1 MNPYT
6 IITDSGCDIEISL
19 LDTWSV
25 ECADL
30 TVRNVEDSRMYL
42 NREVKPEKFYTEMRE
57 GTVFQTSAVNPE
69 GFKRVFTD
77 ELEKGNDVICI
88 TLSSGISTTYQ
99 SAEIAAMDLADQYP
113 DRKIIIVDS
122 LCASEGEGLL
132 VHLAVEKKKAG
143 ATIEELEAYVKETV
157 PVLSHWFTVD
167 DLKYLKRGG
176 RISPTAAFAATVLDI
191 KPVMHV
197 DDEGKLVGV
206 SKVRGRR
213 QAIRALADKYS
224 EMSADPDNGIYF
236 ISHGDCAGDAAILES
251 MIEEKHGHKAAH
263 IGYVGPV
270 IGAHSGPGTLA
281 LFFVGKR

>member
-6 IITDSGCDIEISL
+6 IITDSGCDIDINTLEQ
-19 LDTWSV
+19 WGV
-25 ECADL
+25 KCADL

-69 GFKRVFTD
+69 GFKRVFSE
-77 ELEKGNDVICI
+77 ELEKGNDILCICFSI
-88 TLSSGISTTYQ
+88 GLSTTYQ
-99 SAEIAAMDLADQYP
+99 SAQIAAQELSEQYP
-113 DRKIIIVDS
+113 HQRIKLISS
-122 LCASEGEGLL
+122 LCASEGQGLL
-132 VHLAVEKKKAG
+132 VYLAIEKKNAG
-143 ATIEELEAYVKETV
+143 ASLDDVDSYISGLV
-157 PVLSHWFTVD
+157 PTLSHWFTVD

-197 DDEGKLVGV
+197 DDEGHLVGV

-213 QAIRALADKYS
+213 QAIKALADKYS
-224 EMSADPDNGIYF
+224 ELAADPDNGIYF

-251 MIEEKHGHKAAH
+251 MIEEKHGHKATH

-281 LFFVGKR
+281 LFFIGKR

>member
-6 IITDSGCDIEISL
+6 IITDSGCDIDISM
-19 LDTWSV
+19 LDKWGV
-25 ECADL
+25 KCADL
-30 TVRNVEDSRMYL
+30 TVRNVEDSRIYL
-42 NREVKPEKFYTEMRE
+42 NREVKPEKFYTQMRE
-57 GTVFQTSAVNPE
+57 GVVFQTSAVNPE

-77 ELEKGNDVICI
+77 ELELGNDVICI
-88 TLSSGISTTYQ
+88 CLSSGISTTCQ
-99 SAEIAAMDLADQYP
+99 SAKIAGSELASEYP
-113 DRKIIIVDS
+113 DRKIIVIDS
-122 LCASEGEGLL
+122 LCASEGGGLL
-132 VHLAVEKKKAG
+132 VYLAVEKKNNG
-143 ATIEELEAYVKETV
+143 ASIEELEAFINETL
-157 PVLSHWFTVD
+157 PKLSHWFTVD

-197 DDEGKLVGV
+197 DDAGKLIAM

-213 QAIRALADKYS
+213 MAIKSLADKYS
-224 EMSADPDNGIYF
+224 ELAEDPDNGIFF

-251 MIEEKHGHKAAH
+251 LIEEKHGHGAAN
-263 IGYVGPV
+263 IGFVGPV

>member
-6 IITDSGCDIEISL
+6 IITDSGCDIDIATLEQ
-19 LDTWSV
+19 WGV
-25 ECADL
+25 KCADL
-30 TVRNVEDSRMYL
+30 TVRNAEDSRIYL

-57 GTVFQTSAVNPE
+57 GSVFQTSAVNPE
-69 GFKRVFTD
+69 GFKRVFTE
-77 ELEKGNDVICI
+77 ELMLGNDIICI
-88 TLSSGISTTYQ
+88 CVSGGISTTCQ
-99 SAEIAAMDLADQYP
+99 SAFIAAQELESQFP
-113 DRKIIIVDS
+113 NQKIVVIDS

-132 VHLAVEKKKAG
+132 VYLAVEKKKTG
-143 ATIEELEAYVKETV
+143 ATLEELEGYVNETI
-157 PVLSHWFTVD
+157 PSLSHWFTVD

-197 DDEGKLVGV
+197 DDEGKLIAM

-213 QAIRALADKYS
+213 LAIKALADKYS
-224 EMSADPDNGIYF
+224 ELAADPDGGIYF
-236 ISHGDCAGDAAILES
+236 ISQGDCAGDAAILES
-251 MIEEKHGHKAAH
+251 MIEEKHGHGAAH
-263 IGYVGPV
+263 IGFVGPV

>member
-30 TVRNVEDSRMYL
+30 TVRNIEDSRMYL